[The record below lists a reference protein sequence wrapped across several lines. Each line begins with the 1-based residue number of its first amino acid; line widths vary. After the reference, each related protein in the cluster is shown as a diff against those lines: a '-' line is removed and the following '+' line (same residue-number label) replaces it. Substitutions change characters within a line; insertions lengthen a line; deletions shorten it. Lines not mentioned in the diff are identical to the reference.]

1 MHTILKSEKKEV
13 VIGFD
18 KPFVIIGEKLNP
30 TGIKKLGQALVD
42 RNMDY
47 VKHLAKRQVDWGA
60 DVLDVNV
67 GHPQIE
73 EAEVMPLVVEA
84 VQSVVDVPLC
94 IDSNEPKILEAGL
107 NAIKGGKP
115 LVNSVNGEEKQ
126 LSTVLP
132 IVKAR
137 GAAVIGLTI
146 GDEGIPPT
154 PEGRLAAAAKIIAIV
169 EVRLINKKTQTP
181 VPDAVIFAKRID
193 MAPDNMA
200 SMDSPLEP
208 LPSTQP
214 GVYRFKTN
222 LSMAGGWRLSL
233 GAKVQGEEGT
243 VESKLILKALP

>member
-1 MHTILKSEKKEV
+1 MNPSKINRRPFAAFLGVLLLAITSPVHADVKDYEFQLVKSELKK
-13 VIGFD
+13 
-18 KPFVIIGEKLNP
+18 
-30 TGIKKLGQALVD
+30 
-42 RNMDY
+42 
-47 VKHLAKRQVDWGA
+47 
-60 DVLDVNV
+60 
-67 GHPQIE
+67 
-73 EAEVMPLVVEA
+73 
-84 VQSVVDVPLC
+84 
-94 IDSNEPKILEAGL
+94 
-107 NAIKGGKP
+107 
-115 LVNSVNGEEKQ
+115 
-126 LSTVLP
+126 
-132 IVKAR
+132 
-137 GAAVIGLTI
+137 
-146 GDEGIPPT
+146 GD
-154 PEGRLAAAAKIIAIV
+154 AIV